1 MSIHPLD
8 AAGAVGDPSAY
19 LERYARES
27 MTTRMERSM
36 VHDLEYGEAAIE
48 KLDFFPAGPGTPL
61 AIFFHGGYWRR
72 MDKSDFSFLAQGL
85 IPLGI
90 SFASVNYGLAPQTK
104 LPEIVA
110 QARRAVKWCRN
121 NHDRL
126 EIDPA
131 RISVFGHSAGGHLA
145 AMAAIDV
152 PVHSVATISGLH
164 DLQPVRNS
172 FANAWL
178 NLDERSAAQL
188 SPISHAPIRRFR
200 LYATAGEK
208 ESDAF
213 KAQGRSIVDA
223 WSKFGVKTEY
233 EESEGD
239 DHFTICFRMLNP
251 KDRLTQKIAAIVRE

>member
-1 MSIHPLD
+1 MNLHPLD

-36 VHDLEYGEAAIE
+36 LHDLEYGDAAAE
-48 KLDFFPAGPGTPL
+48 KLDFFPAGAGSPL

-72 MDKSDFSFLAQGL
+72 LDKSDFSFIAQGL
-85 IPLGI
+85 VPLGI
-90 SFASVNYGLAPQTK
+90 SVASVNYGLAPQTK
-104 LPEIVA
+104 LADMVA

-145 AMAAIDV
+145 AMAAVDV
-152 PVHSVATISGLH
+152 PVHAVATISGLH

-178 NLDERSAAQL
+178 NLDERSASQL
-188 SPISHAPIRRFR
+188 SPTSHAPTRRFR

-213 KAQGRSIVDA
+213 KDQGRAIVDA
-223 WSKFGVKTEY
+223 WSKFGVKADY
-233 EESEGD
+233 EDSAGD
-239 DHFTICFRMLNP
+239 DHFTICFRLLNP
-251 KDRLTQKIAAIVRE
+251 NDRLTQKIAEIVR